1 MHLKTTIQNIPL
13 ALLVTGILSNISPSW
28 ASAQD
33 AKSQMTPV
41 PFKTALVIDPSN
53 SSINFVGKH
62 VGEDPKPRLGGFA
75 AFQGVMQVDPDNKK
89 INTIDVWIEVDS
101 IWTEFAK
108 LTGHLKNA
116 DFFEVEKFPHSR
128 FVSTDIKMGNAGEC
142 TVTGEL
148 MLHGQTESISFPA
161 KYEFK
166 NGGLLFSA
174 EFVLDRSKFG
184 MDQML
189 SGVKAV
195 VDLEILVGQ
204 PTQTLEAQP
213 GHGGDSKKKQSN
225 NTKTTPRKLVAINLP
240 NMT

>member
-1 MHLKTTIQNIPL
+1 MHQRPIYQNMLPTSL
-13 ALLVTGILSNISPSW
+13 AASLLFLFSTSLV
-28 ASAQD
+28 SAQD
-33 AKSQMTPV
+33 APSAVTPV
-41 PFKTALVIDPSN
+41 PFQTVLLITPAN

-62 VGEDPKPRLGGFA
+62 VGDDPKPRLGGFA
-75 AFQGVMQVDPDNKK
+75 SFKGLIEADPARKA
-89 INTIDVWIEVDS
+89 ISSIDVWIEVDS